1 MNIEGKCISDEELRG
16 EYIHDLA
23 VQAVNFA
30 CDISSPQYDRLFP
43 NIRTSGLDVDEW
55 HEMIDEMVTLLHAHK
70 ASEANR

>member
-1 MNIEGKCISDEELRG
+1 MTNIEGKCISDEELRG

-23 VQAVNFA
+23 VKAVNFA
-30 CDISSPQYDRLFP
+30 CDISS
-43 NIRTSGLDVDEW
+43 IHKGLDIDEW

>member
-1 MNIEGKCISDEELRG
+1 MANIEGKCISDEELRG

-23 VQAVNFA
+23 VQAVDHA
-30 CDISSPQYDRLFP
+30 CDISRAPF
-43 NIRTSGLDVDEW
+43 IGLDVDEC

>member
-1 MNIEGKCISDEELRG
+1 MTNIEGKCISDEELRG

-23 VQAVNFA
+23 VQAVDHA
-30 CDISSPQYDRLFP
+30 CDLSRDNYLQGKPFI
-43 NIRTSGLDVDEW
+43 GLDVDEW